1 MLLSQIFEPETMEL
15 LQSNKNDIKTKMV
28 KLLIM

>member
-1 MLLSQIFEPETMEL
+1 MVLSQIFEPETMEL